1 MRRIVCFGV
10 LLFTLLSGTSIH
22 GQDNSTHWTFPDL
35 EVITPENISRIE
47 YLGSLG
53 DGSFP
58 RPMWSPDS
66 QTVIVGTTAGLW
78 IYDLQNLSAPIYQP
92 DLSHVLGF
100 TTDGTAF
107 FANNIFGETS
117 LVDLE
122 TLQRAYPVPPPTNS
136 LTPEPPPL
144 GEWTTTSPDGRYQVN
159 EIPPSPTQDDDKCY
173 QCNITYEIVDTT
185 SSSVVAEVV
194 GIDRF
199 SPFSYSM
206 TPFVPRF
213 VDSGFLYIKSDNTLW
228 RWNPLTGQ
236 EELLIEHIEDNT
248 ISPDGHNI
256 ALYRLP
262 SSPSIQSPFAIWDI
276 SGAEARVLVERTFA
290 GFDAWGGFAIHPNGL
305 EIAVGGSNN
314 NIRHWNLSDLG
325 QTFTE
330 DNPPYEWGEEWVT
343 NLAYSPDG
351 KWLAGCQY
359 GIGNWAI
366 CNLWDT
372 TTDIKHAS
380 INISDNSATSL
391 IFHPTEPFLVIGL
404 TDGSLRSWE
413 IDTLLANGENNDST
427 QPDRIFT
434 GHGGA
439 VFDLAFSTDGKIL
452 ASASLDNTVRV
463 WDWELGRLSYVN
475 RDYRKSVGAVDISPN
490 RQYLASASDDGTIR
504 LWDFEAARY
513 ENAPEPLMA
522 KIEDGQHTID
532 ATGVA
537 FSPDGRLVV
546 GAYAADGIYIWDTAT
561 RIELAHFPQPKWTYY
576 CCAAYPSVAFNPQ
589 GTLLIELVHN
599 NGEILLWGVPK

>member
-1 MRRIVCFGV
+1 MRRIICFSV
-10 LLFTLLSGTSIH
+10 LLSTLLSGASIH
-22 GQDNSTHWTFPDL
+22 GQDNPTNWALPDL
-35 EVITPENISRIE
+35 EVITPENVNQIE

-53 DGSFP
+53 DGSNP
-58 RPMWSPDS
+58 RAMWSSDS
-66 QTVIVGTTAGLW
+66 QTVIVGTNAGLW
-78 IYDLQNLSAPIYQP
+78 IYDLQNLSAPSYQP

-107 FANNIFGETS
+107 YANNIFGETS

-122 TLQRAYPVPPPTNS
+122 TLQRTYPVPPPTNA
-136 LTPEPPPL
+136 LTLEPPPI
-144 GEWTTTSPDGRYQVN
+144 GEWTTTSSDGRYQVN
-159 EIPPSPTQDDDKCY
+159 EILPNRNDDKCY
-173 QCNITYEIVDTT
+173 QCNITYQIVETT
-185 SSSVVAEVV
+185 TSSVVAEVV

-206 TPFVPRF
+206 NPFVPRF

-236 EELLIEHIEDNT
+236 EELLIEHIEDNA

-256 ALYRLP
+256 ALYHLP
-262 SSPSIQSPFAIWDI
+262 SSPSIQSSFAIWDI

-290 GFDAWGGFAIHPNGL
+290 GFDAWGGFAVHPNGQ

-314 NIRHWNLSDLG
+314 NIRRWNLSDLG

-330 DNPPYEWGEEWVT
+330 DNPPNEWGEEWVT
-343 NLAYSPDG
+343 NLAYSPKG
-351 KWLAGCQY
+351 EWLADCRH
-359 GIGNWAI
+359 GIGNWAT

-372 TTDIKHAS
+372 TTGIRHAS
-380 INISDNSATSL
+380 ISISNHSATSV

-413 IDTLLANGENNDST
+413 IDTLLANGENNDFT
-427 QPDRIFT
+427 RPGRIFT

-439 VFDLAFSTDGKIL
+439 VYDLAFSADGKIL

-463 WDWELGRLSYVN
+463 WDWELGQLSYVN
-475 RDYRKSVGAVDISPN
+475 RDYRKSVGAVDISPDG
-490 RQYLASASDDGTIR
+490 QHLASASDDGTIR
-504 LWDFEAARY
+504 LLDFGATQY
-513 ENAPEPLMA
+513 EDMPEPLMA
-522 KIEDGQHTID
+522 QIEDGQHTID

-537 FSPDGRLVV
+537 FSPDGRLVA
-546 GAYAADGIYIWDTAT
+546 GAYAVDGIYIWDAASRTQ
-561 RIELAHFPQPKWTYY
+561 LAHFPQPGWTYH
-576 CCAAYPSVAFNPQ
+576 CCAAYPSVVFNPQ
-589 GTLLIELVHN
+589 GTLLIELVHS
-599 NGEILLWGVPK
+599 NGIILLWGVPK